1 MSLFSQDQNNNINI
15 NPLQK
20 SQEEIPK
27 PYHPLEFYSLGKVN
41 PNLINSINNNNIT
54 SSKDNYSQKQPNSRL
69 NYNYSSHELFNRNI
83 LSVNNPYFEK
93 YKEVKPKMI
102 LSSSVNKDENNYLDP
117 LNSIKVRKKEIT
129 ESQKL
134 NNINS
139 LEWFHLIKN
148 KVYIIDQDSKIK
160 KGNNITRNK
169 FYQEKGI
176 TLEEKDK
183 NNIRGIDTDINN
195 NNINRIKHIFNSK
208 RYKEG
213 NRNLSNENDIF
224 VKGKEIKQIES
235 ENNYWKKLRIEKT
248 LEGRNTIDVT
258 DSKKFDEKKLKGNLY
273 YFDKNHKNII
283 RHKNWWKI
291 DP

>member
-1 MSLFSQDQNNNINI
+1 MSLFSKDQNDNINI
-15 NPLQK
+15 SPLQK
-20 SQEEIPK
+20 SHEEIPK
-27 PYHPLEFYSLGKVN
+27 PYHPLEFYSLGKVD
-41 PNLINSINNNNIT
+41 PNLINSIKNNT
-54 SSKDNYSQKQPNSRL
+54 SPKNDYPQKPLNSRL

-102 LSSSVNKDENNYLDP
+102 LSSSVNKNENNYLEP
-117 LNSIKVRKKEIT
+117 LNSMHVRNNAIT
-129 ESQKL
+129 ENQKL

-176 TLEEKDK
+176 TLEEKNK
-183 NNIRGIDTDINN
+183 NNLKGIDTDRDN
-195 NNINRIKHIFNSK
+195 NNINRIKSIFNAK

-213 NRNLSNENDIF
+213 NNNLSSKKDIF
-224 VKGKEIKQIES
+224 VKEKEIKQIES

-248 LEGRNTIDVT
+248 LEGRNTIDIT
-258 DSKKFDEKKLKGNLY
+258 DRKKFDEKKLKGNFY